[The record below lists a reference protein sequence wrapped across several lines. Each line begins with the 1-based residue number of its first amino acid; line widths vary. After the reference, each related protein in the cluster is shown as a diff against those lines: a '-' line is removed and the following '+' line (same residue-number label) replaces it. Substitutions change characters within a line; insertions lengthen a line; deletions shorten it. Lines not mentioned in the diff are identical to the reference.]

1 MAGIECPHD
10 GCTYVVPGGNGD
22 ATTGA
27 LITAHSKTHD
37 SKKANGEKV
46 RRPAIFPEETTEA
59 SCPDGGTT
67 SRPPRSQQ
75 KNRYSSF
82 WSVVT
87 TDSDTTSLATQGRI
101 FLRKP
106 WMAAIR
112 KLAVKKEMWSRRSNL
127 WRPEKRGGGLIYP
140 PGSRGD

>member
-10 GCTYVVPGGNGD
+10 GCTYVVPGGYGD

-37 SKKANGEKV
+37 SKKANGEKAEKV
-46 RRPAIFPEETTEA
+46 RRPAISSEGTTEA
-59 SCPDGGTT
+59 WTYFLSRWGHYI
-67 SRPPRSQQ
+67 RPPRSQQ

-87 TDSDTTSLATQGRI
+87 TDSDTTSPTTQRRI

-106 WMAAIR
+106 WRLCWLPSENWQSGARI
-112 KLAVKKEMWSRRSNL
+112 
-127 WRPEKRGGGLIYP
+127 
-140 PGSRGD
+140 